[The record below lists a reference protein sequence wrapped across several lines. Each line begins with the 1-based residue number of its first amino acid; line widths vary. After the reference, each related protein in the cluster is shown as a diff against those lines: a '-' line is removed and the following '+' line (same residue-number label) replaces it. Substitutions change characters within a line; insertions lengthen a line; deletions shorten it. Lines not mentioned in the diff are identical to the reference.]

1 MELTSIRYFV
11 ALAHELHF
19 RKAAEKLHITQAPLS
34 SAIKKLEDELGTP
47 LFTRTSR
54 SVQLSEAGK
63 IFLPE
68 CEHILARTQ
77 TAISK
82 INDFISGNSCKLR
95 IGYNEPAINTFLPQV
110 LAGIRKSEPE
120 LQLELQELET
130 GQQQKLLENGT
141 LDIGFM
147 RPFGREPAGLST
159 RLVFQENY
167 LLAMRKDHLL
177 ASLGS
182 VKKED
187 LAGQQIILFAREVNP
202 AVYDH
207 LVAILS
213 SDLPEPPYFRQDAR
227 NKSSMLAMVH
237 AGFGA
242 AVIPASCMHGAP
254 DEVISRPLD
263 IPLPPVNIMAVW
275 EKNNHSAALKRF
287 LKHLPP
293 EKR

>member
-1 MELTSIRYFV
+1 MELTTLRYFV
-11 ALAHELHF
+11 TLAGELHF
-19 RKAAEKLHITQAPLS
+19 RRAAGKLHITQAPLS
-34 SAIKKLEDELGTP
+34 TAIRKLEEELGTA
-47 LFTRTSR
+47 LFIRTSR

-68 CEHILARTQ
+68 CKTILARSEI
-77 TAISK
+77 AVKKVKDFLNGDK
-82 INDFISGNSCKLR
+82 ILH
-95 IGYNEPAINTFLPQV
+95 IGYNEPAINTFLPEV
-110 LAGIRKSEPE
+110 LAKIRVEEPD
-120 LQLELQELET
+120 LQLELRELET
-130 GQQQKLLENGT
+130 GQQQMLLENGV

-147 RPFGREPAGLST
+147 RPLGMNST
-159 RLVFQENY
+159 VLTARQVFQEDY
-167 LLAMRKDHLL
+167 LLAMRKDHML
-177 ASLGS
+177 ASLKS

-207 LVAILS
+207 LVAALS
-213 SDLPEPPYFRQDAR
+213 SDQPVLPYFRQDAR

-242 AVIPASCMHGAP
+242 AVIPASCMHSAP

-275 EKNNHSAALKRF
+275 EENNHSAALKRF